1 MKRISKIKKGGS
13 RASNSVMR
21 LNPKVCMDYKS
32 PVIEGKSVNYKL
44 NDLSLYRTIG
54 GGKRKKN
61 RKGGGKSYKNV
72 SSLGGRPCNATN
84 KLKGGSPTKHPYVSD
99 CKSKALNSQSSQ
111 SSQSSQTTQDSEG
124 NGDTTLDVN
133 LVNKKDLTQST
144 QKINLKGGGS
154 SDWKSTLYSRGPVN
168 NPGMD
173 KLQFKAFSSS
183 ENYIPNSGLR
193 TGKFLK
199 GGYSKR
205 NRKRNSKRNSKRN
218 RKRNSKRNRKRNSKR
233 NSKKNSKK
241 NSKGGGSD

>member
-1 MKRISKIKKGGS
+1 MGYMKRISKIKKGGS

-111 SSQSSQTTQDSEG
+111 SSQSSQDSEG

-205 NRKRNSKRNSKRN
+205 NRKRNSKRN
-218 RKRNSKRNRKRNSKR
+218 RKRNSKR